1 MNLPKLILVA
11 VDPAMRPTAATRRAL
26 EIARR
31 AKSRVHLCMPVF
43 DVRIDAT
50 AELVHPEV
58 ERLAREQYIETRM
71 RWLAAWSAEL
81 VEQGVDTSCE
91 VIWAKA
97 AHEALLARVIEMSPD
112 LVVKDLVRESFL
124 RRWSV
129 VRSAES
135 RLARLCPAPLMLV
148 QEDAPAMPARIG
160 VAVDPTHPHAR
171 PSELDDAVV
180 KAALP
185 LAMLANAP
193 LDLMHVFPHR
203 RASEGRSATLDAK
216 IEDLRR
222 EDADAF
228 AKFAAR
234 YSVPPDRRSL
244 LSGEP
249 AEELLRHAEE
259 KRLGLLV
266 IGSQYLTAVDRFLLG
281 STAESLISQSPCDL
295 LLVRPTGFRDELA
308 RHQDLDA
315 LRERYAGQTVS

>member
-1 MNLPKLILVA
+1 MKLPQLILVA

-43 DVRIDAT
+43 DERIDAA

-58 ERLAREQYIETRM
+58 ERLAREQYIEVRL
-71 RWLAAWSAEL
+71 RWLAAWCAEL
-81 VEQGVDTSCE
+81 VEQGIDTRCE

-97 AHEALLARVIEMSPD
+97 MHEALIARVIEMSPD

-148 QEDAPAMPARIG
+148 QEDAPAMPTRIG
-160 VAVDPTHPHAR
+160 VAVDPSHPHAR
-171 PSELDDAVV
+171 PGELDDRAVQ
-180 KAALP
+180 AALP

-193 LDLMHVFPHR
+193 LELLHVFPHR
-203 RASEGRSATLDAK
+203 SRYELRTTSLDAK

-222 EDADAF
+222 EDAALF
-228 AKFAAR
+228 AQFATR
-234 YSVPPDRRSL
+234 YSVPADRRAL
-244 LSGEP
+244 LSGDP
-249 AEELLRHAEE
+249 AEELLRHADEN
-259 KRLGLLV
+259 RLGLLV

-281 STAESLISQSPCDL
+281 STAESLVAQAPCDL
-295 LLVRPTGFRDELA
+295 LLIRPQGFLDELA
-308 RHQDLDA
+308 RHQDLDK
-315 LRERYAGQTVS
+315 LRTRYMGQRLN

>member
-31 AKSRVHLCMPVF
+31 AKAKIHLCMPVF
-43 DVRIDAT
+43 DARIDAA

-58 ERLAREQYIETRM
+58 ERLAREQFIETRL
-71 RWLAAWSAEL
+71 RWLAAWCPEL
-81 VEQGVDTSCE
+81 VEQGIEASCE

-148 QEDAPAMPARIG
+148 QEDAQALPARIG
-160 VAVDPTHPHAR
+160 VAVDPSHPHAR
-171 PSELDDAVV
+171 PTELDDAVV
-180 KAALP
+180 QAAVP

-193 LDLMHVFPHR
+193 LELMHVFPHR
-203 RASEGRSATLDAK
+203 RGYEGRTTPLDAK

-228 AKFAAR
+228 AAFAAR
-234 YSVPPDRRSL
+234 YSVPADRRSL

-249 AEELLRHAEE
+249 AEELLRHAED

-281 STAESLISQSPCDL
+281 STAESLITQAPCDL
-295 LLVRPTGFRDELA
+295 LLIRPRGFRDELA

-315 LRERYAGQTVS
+315 LRERYAEQTVR